1 VCSNSLGFSY
11 LDFGHSGRYRIPTD
25 RACETLAER
34 TSALAGEH
42 LRRRQQRETL
52 ADAAILRFYAVEANC
67 VSIRSQCWGE
77 IITCSPPGVD
87 LT

>member
-1 VCSNSLGFSY
+1 MIFTELRGSINTFLNAIWY
-11 LDFGHSGRYRIPTD
+11 
-25 RACETLAER
+25 ETLAER

-52 ADAAILRFYAVEANC
+52 ASAAILRFYAVEANW
-67 VSIRSQCWGE
+67 VSIRSQCWRE
-77 IITCSPPGVD
+77 IITCSPHGVD